1 MGYHDMTGQS
11 LILPKKEKYTIED
24 VRKLIKAGYKPK
36 VARFIVYCS
45 ALYHF
50 KGEPGHFDSLTELS
64 NDEIEKELL

>member
-1 MGYHDMTGQS
+1 MKYRDIAGQS

-24 VRKLIKAGYKPK
+24 VRKLIKTGYTPK

-50 KGEPGHFDSLTELS
+50 KGEPGHVSPNLRDKKL
-64 NDEIEKELL
+64 DK

>member
-36 VARFIVYCS
+36 DERIIVNSS
-45 ALYHF
+45 A
-50 KGEPGHFDSLTELS
+50 
-64 NDEIEKELL
+64 